1 MQNAGAG
8 IVEISPAP
16 GAGDITVH
24 LPADTL
30 WSASGV
36 LSLSDVFVIPFTLF
50 ITDITPVLM
59 RAFPCVCTGLT
70 KFNRV

>member
-1 MQNAGAG
+1 M
-8 IVEISPAP
+8 EISPAP

-36 LSLSDVFVIPFTLF
+36 LSLSDEFVIR
-50 ITDITPVLM
+50 ITIQWCLYRIVPVLM
-59 RAFPCVCTGLT
+59 RIFLCVCTGLT